1 MAIIVPANNKTDS
14 KRLGVML
21 MIALVLAVWVI
32 LKDDAEDA
40 DLVEL
45 VKPKRSIQVTPAR
58 LNTQNITKKTAILS
72 DAQTGSDSLIPWQKL
87 QRMPLTHKVDDVF
100 KVHSWLVVPKVVK
113 TKLPPPPPP
122 VAPPAPFTYMG
133 KLEDSPKGT
142 QVFLMRGGKLFTA
155 IKGQKIDAQWRLDS
169 EEESILKLTYLPLN
183 LPQILVKSSKS
194 TELSAPIIAPV
205 TEEVNL

>member
-1 MAIIVPANNKTDS
+1 MAIIVSANNKTDS

-45 VKPKRSIQVTPAR
+45 VEPKRSIQVTPAR
-58 LNTQNITKKTAILS
+58 LNTQNITKKTAISS

-87 QRMPLTHKVDDVF
+87 QRMPLTHKVGDVF
-100 KVHSWLVVPKVVK
+100 KVHSWLVVPKVVN
-113 TKLPPPPPP
+113 TKLPPPPPS

-183 LPQILVKSSKS
+183 LPQVLAKSSKS

>member
-45 VKPKRSIQVTPAR
+45 VEPKRSIQVTPAR

-87 QRMPLTHKVDDVF
+87 QRMPLTYKVDDVF
-100 KVHSWLVVPKVVK
+100 KVHSWLVVPKVVN
-113 TKLPPPPPP
+113 TKQPPPPPP

-183 LPQILVKSSKS
+183 LPQVLAKSAKS

>member
-1 MAIIVPANNKTDS
+1 MAVIAPAKNKTDS
-14 KRLGVML
+14 KRLGLML
-21 MIALVLAVWVI
+21 MIALVLAVWVM
-32 LKDDAEDA
+32 LKDDVEDA
-40 DLVEL
+40 DLIEL
-45 VKPKRSIQVTPAR
+45 AEPKKSRQVTTAR
-58 LNTQNITKKTAILS
+58 LNTQNITKKAATLS
-72 DAQTGSDSLIPWQKL
+72 DTQMHSDGLIPWQKL
-87 QRMPLTHKVDDVF
+87 QRMPLTHKVDNVF

-113 TKLPPPPPP
+113 TKQPPPPPP

-183 LPQILVKSSKS
+183 LPQVLVKSTKS
-194 TELSAPIIAPV
+194 TELSAPIVPV

>member
-1 MAIIVPANNKTDS
+1 MAIIAPVNNKADS

-21 MIALVLAVWVI
+21 MIALVLAVWVM
-32 LKDDAEDA
+32 LKDDAEDV
-40 DLVEL
+40 DFVEL
-45 VKPKRSIQVTPAR
+45 AKPKRSTQVTAAR
-58 LNTQNITKKTAILS
+58 LNTQNITKKAANLS
-72 DAQTGSDSLIPWQKL
+72 DAQMRSDDLIPWQKL
-87 QRMPLTHKVDDVF
+87 QRMPLTHKVDNVF

-113 TKLPPPPPP
+113 TKEPPPPPP

-169 EEESILKLTYLPLN
+169 EEESMLKLTYLPLN
-183 LPQILVKSSKS
+183 LPQVLAKSTKS

>member
-45 VKPKRSIQVTPAR
+45 VEPKRSIQVTPAR
-58 LNTQNITKKTAILS
+58 LNTQNMTKKTAILS
-72 DAQTGSDSLIPWQKL
+72 DAQTGSDSLILWQKL

-100 KVHSWLVVPKVVK
+100 KVHSWLVVPKVVN
-113 TKLPPPPPP
+113 TKQPPPPPP

>member
-1 MAIIVPANNKTDS
+1 MAIIGPAKNKTDS

-21 MIALVLAVWVI
+21 MIALVLAVWVM

-45 VKPKRSIQVTPAR
+45 AEPKRLTQVSPAR
-58 LNTQNITKKTAILS
+58 LNTQNITKKAAILS
-72 DAQTGSDSLIPWQKL
+72 DAQTGSDGLIPWKKL
-87 QRMPLTHKVDDVF
+87 QRMPLTHKVDNVF
-100 KVHSWLVVPKVVK
+100 KVHSWVVVPKVVK
-113 TKLPPPPPP
+113 VKEPPPPPP

-169 EEESILKLTYLPLN
+169 EEESMLKLTYLPLN
-183 LPQILVKSSKS
+183 LPQVLAKSTKS
-194 TELSAPIIAPV
+194 TELSAPIVPV
-205 TEEVNL
+205 TEELNL